1 LAIEFGVKVVDVG
14 ILQFSDVPLEYL
26 GFGKIV
32 PDKGSPGRNQFTGGE
47 NRNFGSPLDPD
58 VSHST
63 SGEKRTRNERNPVI
77 QFSNLQ
83 RKPLPFLF

>member
-1 LAIEFGVKVVDVG
+1 VKVFDVG
-14 ILQFSDVPLEYL
+14 ILQFSDVPLENL

-32 PDKGSPGRNQFTGGE
+32 PDKGSSGRNQFTGGE
-47 NRNFGSPLDPD
+47 NRDPSPPLVSD

-63 SGEKRTRNERNPVI
+63 SGEKGTRNERNPVI

-83 RKPLPFLF
+83 RKLLPFLF